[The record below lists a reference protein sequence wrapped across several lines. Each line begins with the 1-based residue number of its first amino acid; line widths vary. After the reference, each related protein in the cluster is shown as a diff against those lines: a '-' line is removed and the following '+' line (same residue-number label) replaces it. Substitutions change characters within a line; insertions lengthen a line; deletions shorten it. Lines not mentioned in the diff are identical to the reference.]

1 MALTLPYPSMNFVP
15 LDVLTAAEQNQL
27 VANIEYIANQ
37 FPITSQNIDWSTITS
52 TSTDISSYSVM
63 QTGTVWRATID
74 KSVNLAVCNASITLG
89 AKTASTVRLFEGIPS
104 SLCPVFGRNVGV
116 LSTTG
121 AMQGLPRC
129 YINASG
135 AIEAVFDSN
144 FGGGSIYIS
153 GAYFTK

>member
-37 FPITSQNIDWSTITS
+37 FPITSQNIDWTTLTSSSTN
-52 TSTDISSYSVM
+52 ISSYSVM

-74 KSVNLAVCNASITLG
+74 KNANLAVCNISITFS
-89 AKTASTVRLFEGIPS
+89 AINASTVRLFSGIPS
-104 SLCPVFGRNVGV
+104 SLCPVSGRNVGV
-116 LSTTG
+116 LASTG

-129 YINASG
+129 YINSSG

-144 FGGGSIYIS
+144 FGGGSVYIS

>member
-37 FPITSQNIDWSTITS
+37 FPITSQNIDWTTLTSSSTN
-52 TSTDISSYSVM
+52 ISSYSVM
-63 QTGTVWRATID
+63 QTGTVWRATIE
-74 KSVNLAVCNASITLG
+74 KSANLAVCNLSITFSS
-89 AKTASTVRLFEGIPS
+89 TNASTIRLFDGIPS
-104 SLCPVFGRNVGV
+104 SLRPVSGRNVAV
-116 LSTTG
+116 LASTG

-144 FGGGSIYIS
+144 FGGGSVYIS